1 MADKFTQ
8 FDIGGKLEIEEKPR
22 EPEKAD
28 PKASKPEKA
37 DFLKEQAP
45 EQGKD
50 KDQPYT
56 GPERRK
62 EHRRKGGDRRSEVR
76 FEPGK
81 DDRRSGRDRRKGVW
95 DGKYTV

>member
-8 FDIGGKLEIEEKPR
+8 FDIGGKLEFDEKPT
-22 EPEKAD
+22 EKDQAD
-28 PKASKPEKA
+28 PAASRVEKA

-45 EQGKD
+45 ETN

-56 GPERRK
+56 GPDRRK

-76 FEPGK
+76 YEPDK
-81 DDRRSGRDRRKGVW
+81 DDRRSGHDRRKGVW